1 MDFDLGAIMLGIL
14 AAFAVLLVAF
24 AATKLWWWF
33 AFTLALLALLGLFEM
48 LSVRITGLTLS
59 AQYTNLVRRKPI
71 VGAMLHVALGS
82 FFAFL
87 LYHLAVGG
95 P

>member
-1 MDFDLGAIMLGIL
+1 MLGIL

-71 VGAMLHVALGS
+71 VGAMLHVALGL

>member
-1 MDFDLGAIMLGIL
+1 MLGIL

-33 AFTLALLALLGLFEM
+33 AFTLALLGLFEM